1 MGYDAL
7 MAAYIDLRQRY
18 VALEAE
24 NARLRDQS
32 RRKSHAAYMKES
44 RKRQRGPPTPEDL
57 TALSKATVKRRVKMT
72 YFYEHGIE
80 HLHAVYNR
88 QARNYKMGEIERQ
101 HRLLKWNYLQCLL
114 EARRSPPADAQEYL
128 FAADEEDPTYY
139 YEEEDAD
146 DH

>member
-1 MGYDAL
+1 MQHHFPDRNLKQKGHVFFRHAMEY
-7 MAAYIDLRQRY
+7 
-18 VALEAE
+18 
-24 NARLRDQS
+24 ARRWGNL
-32 RRKSHAAYMKES
+32 
-44 RKRQRGPPTPEDL
+44 
-57 TALSKATVKRRVKMT
+57 T

-128 FAADEEDPTYY
+128 FAADEEDPTFY
-139 YEEEDAD
+139 YEEEDDD